1 MNLTTWVMNI
11 LGMIAL
17 SLITE
22 TIVPTGKTS
31 KIIKGVLS
39 FITVLVIAT
48 PLGNILNK
56 EITRENF
63 FSSYTTSYN
72 KELSDTIYDKRYDLT
87 RNELY
92 SFIEENG
99 IYNAEITIYAKNI
112 DTFLDIEKIIIY
124 MDKAVIK
131 KEEKNKIDLDELV
144 VNIAKMMSIEKEQI
158 IIL

>member
-56 EITRENF
+56 EITTENF